1 MTAKPYNY
9 PCRLDTLRE
18 FVVESGKLAEKKSE
32 TPDGL
37 TDRERNDL
45 NMAVYQITQ
54 CISLI
59 WPLK

>member
-9 PCRLDTLRE
+9 LGRLDTLRE
-18 FVVESGKLAEKKSE
+18 FVVGSGKLAEKKSE

-54 CISLI
+54 RISMV
-59 WPLK
+59 WSLK